1 LCFFYNGINAAVWP
15 ISFNTHGIT
24 DGHHLLMEDQLD
36 KQSHFGISSTRVAR
50 EQLLVTVEQNV
61 VQIPKKKR

>member
-1 LCFFYNGINAAVWP
+1 
-15 ISFNTHGIT
+15 
-24 DGHHLLMEDQLD
+24 MEDQLD